1 MMTKQDI
8 ELMRREMQVVL
19 NRLNAAEQEVYRA
32 KNLFYNLQDQL
43 MDAEEDLMGWQKSY
57 DLYFS
62 EKVGV

>member
-1 MMTKQDI
+1 MTRQDI
-8 ELMRREMQVVL
+8 ELMRRELQVVL
-19 NRLNAAEQEVYRA
+19 NRLNEAEQEVYRA

-62 EKVGV
+62 DKVGV